1 MKVDGLVL
9 LADGECRRLA
19 DLGVD
24 GMAVDLFY
32 RGMVGVA
39 ADYERCPIARAIA
52 AVLGLEEGTV
62 LASRFGVSYKS
73 GLFPGVV
80 EHGLCAFKGGLLPIR
95 EFVEAFDG
103 GEFPFLHGEDK

>member
-52 AVLGLEEGTV
+52 AEFCNTLCDMQHF
-62 LASRFGVSYKS
+62 ASHY
-73 GLFPGVV
+73 
-80 EHGLCAFKGGLLPIR
+80 AFEIVIDFSIR
-95 EFVEAFDG
+95 WPCTCLYWVTDRLRS
-103 GEFPFLHGEDK
+103 FLNKN